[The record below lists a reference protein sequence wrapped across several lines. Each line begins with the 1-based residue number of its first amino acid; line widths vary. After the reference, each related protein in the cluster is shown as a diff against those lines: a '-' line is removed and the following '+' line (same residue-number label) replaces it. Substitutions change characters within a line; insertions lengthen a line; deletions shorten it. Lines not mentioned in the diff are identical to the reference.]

1 MLTKTGETQMLTDK
15 QKQHLEERKDQ
26 MMKLNITRKI
36 GISHFVASTDKDSP
50 CQNWHG
56 HTLKVEVTLYKSI
69 QDDGMTIDF
78 KKVKSIIDEYDH
90 QLLISTSDFINEN
103 LDNQTITFKFEDRD
117 ITIGSHNIS
126 LIPGISPTCELLARE
141 LERRIIELIGN
152 DDVIIKISESEN
164 SYIET

>member
-1 MLTKTGETQMLTDK
+1 MLSEE
-15 QKQHLEERKDQ
+15 QKEHLEERKNQ

-36 GISHFVASTDKDSP
+36 GISHFVASTDKNSP

-56 HTLKVEVTLYKSI
+56 HTLEVEVTLHKSI

-90 QLLISTSDFINEN
+90 QLLISTTDFVSE
-103 LDNQTITFKFEDRD
+103 DNSNTDNPTITFRFENRD

-141 LERRIIELIGN
+141 LERRIIKLIGN

>member
-1 MLTKTGETQMLTDK
+1 MLSKE
-15 QKQHLEERKDQ
+15 QKEHLEERKYQ

-36 GISHFVASTDKDSP
+36 GISHFVASTDKNSP

-56 HTLKVEVTLYKSI
+56 HTLEVEVTLHKSI

-90 QLLISTSDFINEN
+90 QLLISTTDFVSE
-103 LDNQTITFKFEDRD
+103 DNSNTDNPTITFRFENRD

-141 LERRIIELIGN
+141 LERRIIKLIGN

>member
-1 MLTKTGETQMLTDK
+1 MLSKE
-15 QKQHLEERKDQ
+15 QKEHLEERKYQ
-26 MMKLNITRKI
+26 MMKMNITRKI
-36 GISHFVASTDKDSP
+36 GISHFVASTDKNSP

-56 HTLKVEVTLYKSI
+56 HTLEVEVTLHKSI

-90 QLLISTSDFINEN
+90 QLLISTTDFVSE
-103 LDNQTITFKFEDRD
+103 DNSNTDNPTITFRFENRD

-141 LERRIIELIGN
+141 LERRIIKLIGN

>member
-1 MLTKTGETQMLTDK
+1 MLSEE
-15 QKQHLEERKDQ
+15 QKEHLEERKNQ

-36 GISHFVASTDKDSP
+36 GISHFVASTDKNSP

-56 HTLKVEVTLYKSI
+56 HTLKVEVTLHKSI

-90 QLLISTSDFINEN
+90 QLLISTTDFVSE
-103 LDNQTITFKFEDRD
+103 DNSNTDNPTITFRFENRD

-141 LERRIIELIGN
+141 LERRIIKLIGN